1 MPSRIYAF
9 IAITLASALFT
20 FTVTQRYYAE
30 KIERIYAESEAK
42 AKADDLQNLQKQRA
56 TEQLQLNVLNSI
68 ESEALTEHE
77 EINSKF
83 STFTFSADPYSLQHS
98 NRNGDSAPALPDT
111 TTASSKI
118 SESCDCGRLRQTYN
132 NLKQQCGLIAKERD
146 EIAVDRN
153 ELIRLYNQVRAT
165 YGNETENRVQEG
177 ERAAAI
183 RQERQNP

>member
-9 IAITLASALFT
+9 IALAVASALFT
-20 FTVTQRYYAE
+20 FTVTQRYYVE
-30 KIERIYAESEAK
+30 KIERIYAEAEAK
-42 AKADDLQNLQKQRA
+42 SKADDLQNLQKQRA

-98 NRNGDSAPALPDT
+98 NRNSDGAPTLSSTSAAP
-111 TTASSKI
+111 SKT
-118 SESCDCGRLRQTYN
+118 SKSCDCGRLRQTYSR
-132 NLKQQCGLIAKERD
+132 LKRNCGIIAKERD

-177 ERAAAI
+177 ERAAAL
-183 RQERQNP
+183 RSKR

>member
-9 IAITLASALFT
+9 IAVVLASALFT
-20 FTVTQRYYAE
+20 FTATQRYYVE
-30 KIERIYAESEAK
+30 KIERIYAEAEAK

-83 STFTFSADPYSLQHS
+83 SAFTFGADPYSLQHS
-98 NRNGDSAPALPDT
+98 NRNSDSAPTLSSTSAAAT
-111 TTASSKI
+111 KASK
-118 SESCDCGRLRQTYN
+118 SCDCERLRQTYN
-132 NLKQQCGLIAKERD
+132 NLKRTCGVIAKERD

-177 ERAAAI
+177 ERAAAL
-183 RQERQNP
+183 RSKR

>member
-9 IAITLASALFT
+9 IALAVASALFT
-20 FTVTQRYYAE
+20 FTITQRYYVE
-30 KIERIYAESEAK
+30 KIERIYAETEAK

-68 ESEALTEHE
+68 EDEALTEHAK
-77 EINSKF
+77 ITFKF
-83 STFTFSADPYSLQHS
+83 NDFADNADSYSLQHS
-98 NRNGDSAPALPDT
+98 NHNSDSASALSNT

-118 SESCDCGRLRQTYN
+118 SESCDCRRLRQTYN
-132 NLKQQCGLIAKERD
+132 NLKRTCGVLAKERD

-177 ERAAAI
+177 ERAAAL
-183 RQERQNP
+183 RSKR

>member
-9 IAITLASALFT
+9 IAVTLASALFT
-20 FTVTQRYYAE
+20 FTATQRYYVE
-30 KIERIYAESEAK
+30 KIERIYAEYEAK
-42 AKADDLQNLQKQRA
+42 AKADDLQNLQKQQA

-68 ESEALTEHE
+68 EGEALTEHE

-83 STFTFSADPYSLQHS
+83 STFTFSADPYSLQHQNS
-98 NRNGDSAPALPDT
+98 NGDRASALSGT
-111 TTASSKI
+111 STASSKT

-132 NLKQQCGLIAKERD
+132 RLKRTCGVLAKERD

-177 ERAAAI
+177 ERAAAL
-183 RQERQNP
+183 RSKR

>member
-1 MPSRIYAF
+1 MLSRIYAF
-9 IAITLASALFT
+9 IAIAVASALFT
-20 FTVTQRYYAE
+20 FTVTQRYYVE
-30 KIERIYAESEAK
+30 KIERIYAETESK

-68 ESEALTEHE
+68 EGEALTEHE

-98 NRNGDSAPALPDT
+98 NRNSDSAPTLSSTSA
-111 TTASSKI
+111 ASGKT
-118 SESCDCGRLRQTYN
+118 SESCDCGRLRQTYSR
-132 NLKQQCGLIAKERD
+132 LKRNCGIIAKERD

-177 ERAAAI
+177 E
-183 RQERQNP
+183 

>member
-20 FTVTQRYYAE
+20 FTVTQRYYVE
-30 KIERIYAESEAK
+30 KIERIYAEYEAK

-68 ESEALTEHE
+68 EGEALTEHE

-83 STFTFSADPYSLQHS
+83 STFTFSADSYSLQHS
-98 NRNGDSAPALPDT
+98 NHNSDGASALSDT
-111 TTASSKI
+111 STASNKASTA
-118 SESCDCGRLRQTYN
+118 CDCGRLRQTYSR
-132 NLKQQCGLIAKERD
+132 LKRNCGILAKERD

-165 YGNETENRVQEG
+165 YGNETEDRVQEG
-177 ERAAAI
+177 K
-183 RQERQNP
+183 

>member
-9 IAITLASALFT
+9 IALAVASALFT
-20 FTVTQRYYAE
+20 FTVTQRYYVE
-30 KIERIYAESEAK
+30 KIERIYAEYEAK

-68 ESEALTEHE
+68 EDEALTEHDK
-77 EINSKF
+77 ITFKF
-83 STFTFSADPYSLQHS
+83 NAFSSDTDSYSLQHS
-98 NRNGDSAPALPDT
+98 NRNSDSAPTLSGTSAT
-111 TTASSKI
+111 SGKI

-132 NLKQQCGLIAKERD
+132 NLKRTCGVIAKERD

-177 ERAAAI
+177 ERAAAL
-183 RQERQNP
+183 RSKR

>member
-9 IAITLASALFT
+9 IALAVASALFT
-20 FTVTQRYYAE
+20 FTVTQRYYVE
-30 KIERIYAESEAK
+30 KIERIYAEAEAK

-83 STFTFSADPYSLQHS
+83 SAFTFSADSYSLQHS
-98 NRNGDSAPALPDT
+98 NHNGDGASALSDT
-111 TTASSKI
+111 STASGKTSK
-118 SESCDCGRLRQTYN
+118 SCDCGRLRQTYN
-132 NLKQQCGLIAKERD
+132 NLKRTCGVLAKERD

-165 YGNETENRVQEG
+165 YGNETENRIQEG
-177 ERAAAI
+177 ERAAAL
-183 RQERQNP
+183 RSKR

>member
-1 MPSRIYAF
+1 MLSRIYAV
-9 IAITLASALFT
+9 IAIAVASALFT
-20 FTVTQRYYAE
+20 FTVTQRYYVE
-30 KIERIYAESEAK
+30 KIERIYAETESK
-42 AKADDLQNLQKQRA
+42 AKADDLQNLQRQRA

-83 STFTFSADPYSLQHS
+83 STFTFSADSYSLQHQ
-98 NRNGDSAPALPDT
+98 NRNSDSAPALPNT
-111 TTASSKI
+111 STASGKT
-118 SESCDCGRLRQTYN
+118 SESCDCGRLRQTYSR
-132 NLKQQCGLIAKERD
+132 LKRNCGIIAKERD

-177 ERAAAI
+177 K
-183 RQERQNP
+183 